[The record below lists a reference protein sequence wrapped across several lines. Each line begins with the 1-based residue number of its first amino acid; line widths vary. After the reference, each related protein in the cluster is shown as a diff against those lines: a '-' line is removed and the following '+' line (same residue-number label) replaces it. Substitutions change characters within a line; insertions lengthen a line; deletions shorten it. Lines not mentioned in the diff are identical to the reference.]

1 MLFFFSLT
9 DVSPQHASCSFSLCS
24 NTTTTPFVLPR
35 GCVAFYFVNS
45 SSFGINILMK
55 SKRKSQHHSTQPCC
69 LCAYSRSHCVP
80 LLPKGNAQYSQQQ
93 EPYQQG
99 PPQQQGYPPQ
109 QQYPGQQGY
118 PPQQQGY
125 GESAFLL

>member
-1 MLFFFSLT
+1 MNSCRFRINSSRKVAEESVHFTPPSRRC
-9 DVSPQHASCSFSLCS
+9 SPCLCS
-24 NTTTTPFVLPR
+24 RCVL
-35 GCVAFYFVNS
+35 
-45 SSFGINILMK
+45 
-55 SKRKSQHHSTQPCC
+55 
-69 LCAYSRSHCVP
+69 
-80 LLPKGNAQYSQQQ
+80 LLPEGNAQYGQQQ

-125 GESAFLL
+125 GESESPPLGGALPAGIVAR

>member
-1 MLFFFSLT
+1 MNSYSSSINSSRKVTEDKNHFA
-9 DVSPQHASCSFSLCS
+9 PPCPLCS
-24 NTTTTPFVLPR
+24 HCRCSRWVL
-35 GCVAFYFVNS
+35 
-45 SSFGINILMK
+45 
-55 SKRKSQHHSTQPCC
+55 
-69 LCAYSRSHCVP
+69 
-80 LLPKGNAQYSQQQ
+80 LLPEGNAQYGQQQ

-125 GESAFLL
+125 GKSVRVL

>member
-1 MLFFFSLT
+1 ML
-9 DVSPQHASCSFSLCS
+9 
-24 NTTTTPFVLPR
+24 
-35 GCVAFYFVNS
+35 
-45 SSFGINILMK
+45 
-55 SKRKSQHHSTQPCC
+55 
-69 LCAYSRSHCVP
+69 
-80 LLPKGNAQYSQQQ
+80 LLPEGNAQYGQQQ

-125 GESAFLL
+125 GESEPPPLGGALRTLQQQVWYCGLVPVSISIAG